1 MPLPAVQ
8 LSLEFEPAPP
18 PVRALSPELFL
29 QALRRRRARVY
40 DVRFKQNRTRIIA
53 LSKDGSTL
61 HVHSCFRE
69 APDEVLNAIAVFLK
83 AGRRS
88 GAYRD
93 AIQLLRDYWTAHG
106 ESNGWLH
113 EDDASV
119 IDGVRRLPSA
129 GTAEQLAFL
138 REAYARYNLIH
149 FDGRLPEEFPIRI
162 SHRMAS
168 RFGHMRYHTTRSGQ
182 RIVLELAINHVLFQ
196 RGNEANLLDT
206 LLHEMTHV
214 EAWLQYGHKSHGA
227 VWIRIANRVGCE
239 ARACSSKIISR
250 RRRGAPPLER
260 VPDRSWLP
268 ALRQEGAA

>member
-29 QALRRRRARVY
+29 HALRRRHARVRA
-40 DVRFKQNRTRIIA
+40 VRFKQNRTRIIA

-61 HVHSCFRE
+61 HVHACFRE

-83 AGRRS
+83 AGRRTI
-88 GAYRD
+88 GYRD
-93 AIQLLRDYWTAHG
+93 AIQIMRDYWTAHG
-106 ESNGWLH
+106 ENNGWLH

-119 IDGVRRLPSA
+119 VDSVRRLPSA
-129 GTAEQLAFL
+129 GTAEQLSFL
-138 REAYARYNLIH
+138 REAYARFNLIH
-149 FDGRLPEEFPIRI
+149 FSGRLPEDFPIRI

-168 RFGHMRYHTTRSGQ
+168 RFGHMRYHTTRGGQ
-182 RIVLELAINHVLFQ
+182 RIALELAVNQVLFQ

-214 EAWLQYGHKSHGA
+214 EAWLEYGHKSHGA
-227 VWIRIANRVGCE
+227 VWMRIARRVGCE
-239 ARACSSKIISR
+239 ARACSAKIIRR

-268 ALRQEGAA
+268 TMPQFGAA